1 MCLRCGDIKKTH
13 VVRKFAVDD
22 GREDEPNAEAVAKAE
37 EDARDREKEMAAAVI
52 VAILWLRGAVKCAP
66 PYAVLPDDIW
76 RGFNDQL
83 RKALIPGF
91 AIHDLAANAVMT
103 GIGTFDPLDPATIN
117 RQAAYRDTFIQEFG
131 GETRKAFEAANAWG
145 IKKELES
152 PIIKGLLVALAG
164 LNTRQTG
171 AALTQWASRQ
181 ASGATEKSLAKMLE
195 ATAKKL
201 MKQRA
206 KTTAE
211 SEGWRLLNLGQW
223 SAMDQEER
231 KGAIVIKDWF
241 VTEDER
247 LCERCAAIPGMNPN
261 GVPIGRPF
269 NTPNGPLMFSPLHTS
284 CRCKTLYWIKRGS
297 F

>member
-1 MCLRCGDIKKTH
+1 MCLRCGDIKKNH
-13 VVRKFAVDD
+13 AVRKFVVDD
-22 GREDEPNAEAVAKAE
+22 GREDEPNAEAIAKAE

-52 VAILWLRGAVKCAP
+52 AAILWLRGAVNDAP
-66 PYAVLPDDIW
+66 PYAVMPDDIW
-76 RGFNDQL
+76 KGFNDQL

-103 GIGTFDPLDPATIN
+103 GIGTFDPLDAATIN
-117 RQAAYRDTFIQEFG
+117 RQAAYRDTFVQEFG

-145 IKKELES
+145 INKGMES
-152 PIIKGLLVALAG
+152 PIIKGLLAALAG
-164 LNTRQTG
+164 LNVRQTG

-181 ASGATEKSLAKMLE
+181 ASGASEKSLAKMLE

-211 SEGWRLLNLGQW
+211 SEGWRLFSLGQW

-231 KGAIVIKDWF
+231 KGSQVARVW
-241 VTEDER
+241 VTAEDER
-247 LCERCAAIPGMNPN
+247 VCPTCW
-261 GVPIGRPF
+261 
-269 NTPNGPLMFSPLHTS
+269 PLHGTVALLGSSFPGGYMMPPVHPS
-284 CRCKTLYWIKRGS
+284 CRCATQFLVKRGA